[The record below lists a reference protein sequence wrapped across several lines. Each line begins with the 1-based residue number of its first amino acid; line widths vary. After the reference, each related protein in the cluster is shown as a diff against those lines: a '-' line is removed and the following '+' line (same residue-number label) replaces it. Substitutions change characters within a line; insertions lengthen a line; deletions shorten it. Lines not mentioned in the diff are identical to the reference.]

1 MPEPAVIPG
10 WRKSSYSGNG
20 GSGCVEVGAV
30 PWRKPTYSE
39 NGGSGCVE
47 AAHIPGAILVRDT
60 QQHGHGPVL
69 RLPPQAWH
77 RFTTTLRAAAPVR

>member
-1 MPEPAVIPG
+1 MREPAVNPG

-20 GSGCVEVGAV
+20 GSGCVEVGAT
-30 PWRKPTYSE
+30 PWRKSTYSE

-60 QQHGHGPVL
+60 RQHGHGPVL

-77 RFTTTLRAAAPVR
+77 SFTVSLRTAG